1 MIIFKYLCETST
13 VRLSHTSQLITFAD
27 KLPIPTFFPLS
38 YQRKYEQLIFSTAP
52 PGLQLLSSTGT
63 HNKIH
68 KYPLASNYFMTARC
82 RVRWREKR
90 KKSSSNQTSLRDK
103 IYSSYRKNQLNR
115 VFSETEAS
123 CLWLF
128 SWVISLHQAFV
139 LSRWMNP
146 RQIADK
152 RRLFTVC
159 SGTTAKTAWF
169 PPFIVTDPP
178 RHAVQILSYSKPRWL
193 HTISIDNLFYCRL
206 FFGCLERRKEKTI
219 KVAFGASSIEEKN
232 TKIVSL
238 KLLLRLCFGLLMSSP
253 HVGRASG
260 IRGQHR
266 LRFRCDWKQFK

>member
-1 MIIFKYLCETST
+1 
-13 VRLSHTSQLITFAD
+13 
-27 KLPIPTFFPLS
+27 
-38 YQRKYEQLIFSTAP
+38 
-52 PGLQLLSSTGT
+52 
-63 HNKIH
+63 
-68 KYPLASNYFMTARC
+68 
-82 RVRWREKR
+82 
-90 KKSSSNQTSLRDK
+90 
-103 IYSSYRKNQLNR
+103 
-115 VFSETEAS
+115 
-123 CLWLF
+123 
-128 SWVISLHQAFV
+128 
-139 LSRWMNP
+139 MNP

-193 HTISIDNLFYCRL
+193 HTISIDNLFYCRNI
-206 FFGCLERRKEKTI
+206 FSGVWSGEKEKTI

-232 TKIVSL
+232 TKIVSV

-266 LRFRCDWKQFK
+266 FMILLRSKAIQIVEAVHRFHWERARPRQSKKLQQAFLNIPSIQASP